1 MAQKSTEGSL
11 EKSRLTLGFIALADC
26 APLVAA
32 AELGFFAEQGLAIR
46 LERQASWAAIRD
58 NVAIGRLDG
67 AQMLAGLPLA
77 ATLGHGT
84 APVPMITAL
93 ALGAN
98 GNSICLDA
106 GLWQRMVGFDPDL
119 AQGGPTSAAALAR
132 VVAADREAGLAPM
145 TFAMVHPASS
155 HNYQLR
161 YWLASAGIDPD
172 RDVRLIVVPPARML
186 ANLRAGRIAGYC
198 VGAPWS
204 EAAVAEG
211 IGHVP
216 ITGHELWNNAPEKVF
231 GVARDWA
238 EAYPNTH
245 RAVLRALLKACVWLD
260 EPDHRGRI
268 AARVADAAHVD
279 CDRSQLAAVYA
290 GRIRRG
296 RDAELEDHPDHLVF
310 ARHQSNF
317 PWRSHAIWFLR
328 QMQRWGQLHPA
339 ADVHAVA
346 EAVYRP
352 DIYRAV
358 CAELE
363 CTAPAADYKSEGWHT
378 EAWSDAAFGA
388 GIVLGPDRFFDGTT
402 FDPAAPASMAYGA
415 PASQVHVLQGGLR

>member
-1 MAQKSTEGSL
+1 MRHITSARAL
-11 EKSRLTLGFIALADC
+11 EKTRLTLGFVALADC

-32 AELGFFAEQGLAIR
+32 VELGLFAKQGLDVR
-46 LERQASWAAIRD
+46 LQRQASWAAIRD

-84 APVPMITAL
+84 APVPMLTGL

-98 GNSICLDA
+98 GNSITLDA
-106 GLWQRMVGFDPDL
+106 GLSQRMAELDVGRP
-119 AQGGPTSAAALAR
+119 GSAPASAETLAR
-132 VVAADREAGLAPM
+132 VVAADRDAGLAPM
-145 TFAMVHPASS
+145 TFAMVHPVSS
-155 HNYQLR
+155 HHYQLR
-161 YWLASAGIDPD
+161 YWLASGGLDPD

-211 IGHVP
+211 IGHVA

-238 EAYPNTH
+238 EVYPNTH
-245 RAVLRALLKACVWLD
+245 RAVLCALLEACIWLD
-260 EPDHRGRI
+260 EPKHRERI
-268 AARVADAAHVD
+268 APHVAGAGFVD
-279 CDRSQLAAVYA
+279 CDAAQLAAVYA
-290 GRIRRG
+290 GHIRRQ
-296 RDAELEDHPDHLVF
+296 REAAIEWHPDHLVF

-317 PWRSHAIWFLR
+317 PWRSHAVWFLR

-339 ADVHAVA
+339 TDVHAVA
-346 EAVYRP
+346 AAVYRP
-352 DIYRAV
+352 ELYREV

-363 CTAPAADYKSEGWHT
+363 RPAPVVDYKTEGRHGQ
-378 EAWSDAAFGA
+378 AWSDVTLGA
-388 GIVLGPDRFFDGTT
+388 DITLGPDRFFDGGT
-402 FDPAAPASMAYGA
+402 FDPMVAAPRVHGA
-415 PASQVHVLQGGLR
+415 GPSRAHILEGGLQ